1 MSLLRAGA
9 PNYIGV
15 RDIQAAGAWYAEKL
29 GLRPIKIGMDDC
41 EDCIALGFGKEEY
54 AITLGPI
61 GPSSEEFTHSFVTG
75 NIKKA
80 REQLHSR
87 GIEVTEIRQDRQG
100 TQFFEMHDLE
110 RNLIE
115 ITEEP

>member
-15 RDIQAAGAWYAEKL
+15 RDIQAAGAWHTEKL
-29 GLRPIKIGMDDC
+29 GLRPIKIEMDDC
-41 EDCIALGFGKEEY
+41 EDCSVLGFGKEEY

-61 GPSSEEFTHSFVTG
+61 GPSSEE
-75 NIKKA
+75 
-80 REQLHSR
+80 L
-87 GIEVTEIRQDRQG
+87 QDRQG

-110 RNLIE
+110 SNVIE